1 VTDRSMPMP
10 TPSDP
15 DPALRRRNRFW
26 FALTVALLV
35 FVLTLLPRAVT
46 SMLDELSD
54 QSTSRVY
61 EFLDGSEIDF
71 ANVVAEDATFINIAV
86 THVEEARQV
95 ATLSVSG
102 NRNCGARCPPIAAAL
117 YSLGQ
122 DASRRLGLPPSAAI
136 DLPAASGPFT
146 QTIELPVRGWP
157 QRYPFDSYI
166 LLLGLA
172 IELRL
177 PNGEA
182 QPLTAEVV
190 RQRNVHITIEDAV
203 ARLNMSP
210 PQRVDPASVDAAG
223 ANVAFVAVDRLT
235 FQRPTYLRILTIVL
249 VLLIAASAVFAL
261 SLKDLEDL
269 LLGIGGIILGV
280 WGVRSVV
287 VQTELSD
294 LTWVDIALAVVI
306 LVLLLA
312 LAVRAARHYYR
323 LSGFRG
329 LNL

>member
-1 VTDRSMPMP
+1 MAETSS
-10 TPSDP
+10 PSDP
-15 DPALRRRNRFW
+15 YPVQQRRNRYW

-35 FVLTLLPRAVT
+35 FVVLLLPRAVT
-46 SMLDELSD
+46 SMIDELSD

-61 EFLDGSEIDF
+61 DYLDGGEVDF
-71 ANVVAEDATFINIAV
+71 SSVIAEDATFINIAV
-86 THVEEARQV
+86 TQIDEATQV
-95 ATLSVSG
+95 ASLSVSG
-102 NRNCGARCPPIAAAL
+102 NRNCGAACPPIAAAL

-136 DLPAASGPFT
+136 ELPAASGPFT

-157 QRYPFDSYI
+157 QRYPFDIYM
-166 LLLGLA
+166 LLLGLTVDL
-172 IELRL
+172 EL
-177 PNGEA
+177 PNGET
-182 QPLTAEVV
+182 QPLPAALLRE
-190 RQRNVHITIEDAV
+190 RNVHITIEDAV
-203 ARLNMSP
+203 ARMNMQP
-210 PQRVDPASVDAAG
+210 LEPVDPATVSPAG
-223 ANVAFVAVDRLT
+223 SGVTFVAVDRLT
-235 FQRPTYLRILTIVL
+235 FQRPAYLRILTIVL
-249 VLLIAASAVFAL
+249 VLLIAASAIFAL

-294 LTWVDIALAVVI
+294 LTWVDIALALVI
-306 LVLLLA
+306 LLLLLA

-329 LNL
+329 LKF